1 MATRDDEAAQWQA
14 ISLSSRKAAQHL
26 LEIDCCRSSIS
37 RAYYAAYAALTSAL
51 IAQGITFGQGGNN
64 PGHAGLPVYILN
76 NLTALPLTRR
86 FDLNK
91 LVRRLY
97 RARAEADYVAA
108 AAVDQAAA
116 KRAIRDLSRILQLL
130 DMETKP
136 ERGRE
141 N

>member
-1 MATRDDEAAQWQA
+1 MPTRDKDALLWQA
-14 ISLSSRKAAQHL
+14 ISRDSRKAAQHL
-26 LEIDCCRSSIS
+26 LEVGCCRSSIS

-51 IAQGITFGQGGNN
+51 IEQGITFGQGGNN

-91 LVRRLY
+91 SVRRLY

-108 AAVDQAAA
+108 AVVDSAAA

-130 DMETKP
+130 GADTK
-136 ERGRE
+136 EQSGE
-141 N
+141 K